1 MDKKFCY
8 RKLPVIDKEVFRLG
22 LAGNF
27 GIDGPDIQK
36 ALTEYGM
43 NYIFWTPR
51 MKRATE
57 AVKTALARD
66 REKYVVATGP
76 TTAWWSSNIR
86 RYVEK
91 ALTTLQTDYLD
102 VLQMFWV
109 GVTASWS
116 PANLEEMLKLKEE
129 GKVKAIG
136 ISIHN
141 RKRAGQ
147 LAAESPLDLFMIR
160 YNAAHPGAE
169 EDIFPHLA
177 PGKHI
182 VTAYTATRWRK
193 LLKRPKG
200 WDGDV
205 PTAGDCYRF
214 CLTNPHVD
222 VVLTGPKTM
231 RQLEENL
238 AAVKEGPLDDD
249 RMAWMRKFG
258 KVVHG

>member
-1 MDKKFCY
+1 MNKKFCY

-27 GIDGPDIQK
+27 GIDGPDVHK

-57 AVKTALARD
+57 AVKTVLAQD

-76 TTAWWSSNIR
+76 TTAWWSSNLR

-91 ALTTLQTDYLD
+91 ALSILQTDYLD

-109 GVTASWS
+109 GVTSSWT
-116 PANLEEMLKLKEE
+116 PANLEEMLKLKKE
-129 GKVKAIG
+129 GKVKSIG

-169 EDIFPHLA
+169 EDIFPHLS
-177 PGKHI
+177 PQKHT

-214 CLTNPHVD
+214 CLSDPHVD

-231 RQLEENL
+231 PQLEENL
-238 AAVKEGPLDDD
+238 AAVKEGPLDENQ
-249 RMAWMRKFG
+249 MAWMRKFG

>member
-1 MDKKFCY
+1 MEKKFCY

-27 GIDGPDIQK
+27 GIDGPDVQK
-36 ALTEYGM
+36 ALTEYGL

-57 AVKTALARD
+57 AVKTVLSHD

-91 ALTTLQTDYLD
+91 SLSILQTDYLD
-102 VLQMFWV
+102 VLQIFWV
-109 GVTASWS
+109 GVLASWT

-169 EDIFPHLA
+169 EDIFPHLS
-177 PGKHI
+177 PQKHT

-200 WDGDV
+200 WDGEV

-214 CLTNPHVD
+214 CLTDPHVD

-231 RQLEENL
+231 SQLEENL
-238 AAVKEGPLDDD
+238 AAVKEGPLNED